1 MEILT
6 GVERRRRWSV
16 EDKLGIVR
24 EAATPGSSVA
34 LVARRHDVCRSQIYQ
49 WRRAFRSGR
58 LRPDDMAMVGFLPVE
73 ICDDQAAMA
82 PPIEPT
88 LPTVEVTISLRSG
101 RTLRLPSSLPCGE
114 IKRLIA
120 AAETA

>member
-1 MEILT
+1 
-6 GVERRRRWSV
+6 
-16 EDKLGIVR
+16 
-24 EAATPGSSVA
+24 
-34 LVARRHDVCRSQIYQ
+34 
-49 WRRAFRSGR
+49 
-58 LRPDDMAMVGFLPVE
+58 MAMVGFLPVE